1 MSFFSPS
8 SRRASS
14 RRASARRLPARPL
27 ALLTPVAVLAVL
39 AGCTSPQPHPYAD
52 LASTPVL
59 RPNPSDERGHMPY
72 RLPKTVD
79 WGQYGAVIVE
89 PVIVYRGADHQFE
102 DLSEDDK
109 VVLAGDMRRAFADQL
124 RTRFRLTTVPDAGTL
139 RVRLTLTG
147 AKTTTRVVSTL
158 TRFDLAGGPY
168 NAVQA
173 ARGREGSFT
182 GSISYAVEILD
193 ASTQELLGAY
203 VAKQYPN
210 AWNLGATFGRL
221 DAARVGIDKGAEDLL
236 AQLR

>member
-8 SRRASS
+8 SHRASS
-14 RRASARRLPARPL
+14 RHASARRLPARPL

-39 AGCTSPQPHPYAD
+39 AGCASPQPHPYAD

-147 AKTTTRVVSTL
+147 
-158 TRFDLAGGPY
+158 
-168 NAVQA
+168 
-173 ARGREGSFT
+173 
-182 GSISYAVEILD
+182 SISYVVEILD

-221 DAARVGIDKGAEDLL
+221 DAARVGIDKGAEELL

>member
-8 SRRASS
+8 SHRASS
-14 RRASARRLPARPL
+14 RRASSRRLPARPL

-39 AGCTSPQPHPYAD
+39 AGCASPQPHPYAD

-109 VVLAGDMRRAFADQL
+109 VVLAGDMRRAFAEDGPGEVDHDGRFTL
-124 RTRFRLTTVPDAGTL
+124 VAEGRGRCDRCDPAKRTR
-139 RVRLTLTG
+139 
-147 AKTTTRVVSTL
+147 
-158 TRFDLAGGPY
+158 
-168 NAVQA
+168 AV
-173 ARGREGSFT
+173 
-182 GSISYAVEILD
+182 L
-193 ASTQELLGAY
+193 
-203 VAKQYPN
+203 
-210 AWNLGATFGRL
+210 
-221 DAARVGIDKGAEDLL
+221 VG
-236 AQLR
+236 

>member
-1 MSFFSPS
+1 MTRFPTCRLVPRGLFLRGLPL
-8 SRRASS
+8 
-14 RRASARRLPARPL
+14 RRLIL
-27 ALLTPVAVLAVL
+27 LAVV
-39 AGCTSPQPHPYAD
+39 AAVSTGCASPQPYPYAG
-52 LASTPVL
+52 LASTPEL
-59 RPNPSDERGHMPY
+59 RPNPADDSGHVPY
-72 RLPKTVD
+72 RLPRTVD
-79 WGQYGAVIVE
+79 WGQYGSVIVD

-102 DLSEDDK
+102 DISDDDK
-109 VVLAGDMRRAFADQL
+109 AVLAGEMRRVFAAELKQ
-124 RTRFRLTTVPDAGTL
+124 RFRLTTVPDVGTL
-139 RVRLTLTG
+139 LVRLTLTG
-147 AKTTTRVVSTL
+147 AKTTTRVVSTF

-173 ARGREGSFT
+173 VRGKEGAFT

-203 VAKQYPN
+203 VTKQYPN